1 MLKGVSFA
9 KDGLDCHKVYQVKT
23 AIESLRAYFYKFNR
37 DADEA
42 MDLAFHHALEHFNP
56 DKGELHHYIKSLAR
70 DITKTEGK
78 EIPTD
83 FLDQRYSDSI
93 EEDGRRKNSETELSD
108 RVEKQI
114 ELESMTDT
122 MVSDA
127 VHDYAL
133 GNMVQFMQLCSALIN
148 RDTSTKPYT
157 TAFKNETKRLTE
169 KIPDFLSLC
178 LRLYTEYK
186 DQFLEFLGMPE
197 PSSVWRELDAAYIAK
212 STSRR
217 VRLVSPTDPN
227 NFRINPDEE
236 DWVVRG
242 ALSGKRIVKVPY
254 ASLRDYMVELIDSD
268 VTNPVKFCLGDSY
281 IFRSLGGSLSSV
293 NANLFRQYD
302 IFVSEL
308 LTNVLW
314 DFNARFLCKGSE
326 SLYIL
331 ASGFTLNPNG
341 SIKTR
346 SRTIRGIEINY
357 TAYDVTPQ

>member
-9 KDGLDCHKVYQVKT
+9 KDGLDYHKVYQVKT

-56 DKGELHHYIKSLAR
+56 EKGELHHYIKSLAR
-70 DITKTEGK
+70 DITKSEGK

-83 FLDQRYSDSI
+83 FLDQRYSDSV
-93 EEDGRRKNSETELSD
+93 EEDGRRRNSETELSD
-108 RVEKQI
+108 RVERQI
-114 ELESMTDT
+114 ELERLTDD
-122 MVSDA
+122 MVA
-127 VHDYAL
+127 EAIHNYAL
-133 GNMVQFMQLCSALIN
+133 GNMVQFMQLCSALKN

-157 TAFKNETKRLTE
+157 AAFKNETKRLTE
-169 KIPDFLSLC
+169 KIPDFLGLC
-178 LRLYTEYK
+178 LRLYTDYK

-197 PSSVWRELDAAYIAK
+197 PSASWRELDASHITK
-212 STSRR
+212 SMSRR
-217 VRLVSPTDPN
+217 VRLVSPTDSN
-227 NFRINPDEE
+227 NFRIDPDKEA
-236 DWVVRG
+236 WAVRG

-254 ASLRDYMVELIDSD
+254 TALLDYMMELIDSD
-268 VTNPVKFCLGDSY
+268 VTNPVKFCLGNSY

-308 LTNVLW
+308 LTNILW
-314 DFNARFLCKGSE
+314 DFNARYLCQGSE

-331 ASGFTLNPNG
+331 ASGFTFNPNG
-341 SIKTR
+341 SIKTK
-346 SRTIRGIEINY
+346 SRTVRGIEINY
-357 TAYDVTPQ
+357 SAYDVTPQ